1 MTLKSAIKEGLEKDV
16 VLFVPPNKKY
26 TDFLEE
32 IISLN
37 LKKKYKLGLISLDKG
52 YNDLSQEFKK
62 KKINSDKILF
72 IDCVSQKKGNAEEK
86 DNVFYVSSPSAYTQI
101 NIAAKEAMKAGVENI
116 VFDSLSTML
125 LYGNHPLVFK
135 YIQDLVMF
143 VRNNKKKLFFL
154 LREDDFDKKIVVQ
167 IQEIVDKVIA
177 IGIKVSPA
185 KAEAVKLM
193 EKLFGSNAS
202 KMVENISGGKKPEI
216 LLGEFKKILSKLV
229 GPENAEQQLKELYA
243 KYV

>member
-1 MTLKSAIKEGLEKDV
+1 MNVKTAIKEGLERDV
-16 VLFVPPNKKY
+16 VLFVPPPKKY
-26 TDFLEE
+26 TEFLEG

-37 LKKKYKLGLISLDKG
+37 LKKKNKLGLVSLDKG
-52 YNDLSQEFKK
+52 YSDISQELKK

-72 IDCVSQKKGNAEEK
+72 IDCVSQKKGNAEER

-116 VFDSLSTML
+116 VFDSLSTIL
-125 LYGNHPLVFK
+125 LYGDHPLVFK
-135 YIQDLVMF
+135 YIQDLITF
-143 VRNNKKKLFFL
+143 VRQNKKKIFFL
-154 LREDDFDKKIVVQ
+154 LREDDFDKKIVER

-177 IGIKVSPA
+177 LGIKVSPA

-202 KMVENISGGKKPEI
+202 KMVENIPGGKKPEL

-229 GPENAEQQLKELYA
+229 GPENAEQQLKELYS